1 MKVNINAVEKM
12 AQQCQDKL
20 RDFRLT
26 GDLNL
31 LKELIEVA
39 VQIEQSEGAADL
51 AKDFLSSLTDNEKIA
66 YQAIQEQISS
76 LNGYISVVKMIQK
89 TNLSRPVFTN
99 LLQKMEKFGI
109 AQIKNCGV
117 KGTYI
122 EWEIET

>member
-39 VQIEQSEGAADL
+39 V
-51 AKDFLSSLTDNEKIA
+51 
-66 YQAIQEQISS
+66 
-76 LNGYISVVKMIQK
+76 
-89 TNLSRPVFTN
+89 
-99 LLQKMEKFGI
+99 
-109 AQIKNCGV
+109 
-117 KGTYI
+117 
-122 EWEIET
+122 

>member
-1 MKVNINAVEKM
+1 MNISAVEKM

-20 RDFRLT
+20 REFRLS
-26 GDLNL
+26 GDLSL
-31 LKELIEVA
+31 LTELIETA
-39 VQIEQSEGAADL
+39 ILIEKTEGAADL
-51 AKDFLSSLTDNEKIA
+51 TKDFLSSLTDNEKIA
-66 YQAIQEQISS
+66 YQAIKEQTNS
-76 LNGYISVVKMIQK
+76 LNDYISVVKMIQK

-122 EWEIET
+122 EWRIET

>member
-1 MKVNINAVEKM
+1 MNISVVHQM
-12 AQQCQDKL
+12 AQQCQDEL
-20 RDFRLT
+20 REFRLT

-66 YQAIQEQISS
+66 YQAIKEQISS
-76 LNGYISVVKMIQK
+76 QNGYISVVKMIQK